1 MTYKIIKSNEQYNQ
15 YCNELE
21 HLLIANTL
29 SAEEEDTVDLLT
41 LLIEKWDEEHNTFA
55 DVGPI
60 TLLKYLLSENDLK
73 PVDLAAILQ
82 IRKGLVSE
90 ILNYKKGLSKEVIR
104 KLADYFK
111 LNQSAF
117 NRPYKLVSPLNSHL
131 RNSGVMNTVKK
142 MEERK
147 ENKKMR
153 LNTV

>member
-1 MTYKIIKSNEQYNQ
+1 MTYKIIKSDEQYNQ

-21 HLLIANTL
+21 HLLVANTL
-29 SAEEEDTVDLLT
+29 SAEEEDEVDLLT

-55 DVGPI
+55 DVDPI

-82 IRKGLVSE
+82 ISKGLVSE

-117 NRPYKLVSPLNSHL
+117 NRPYKLVSPLNTHL

-142 MEERK
+142 IEERK